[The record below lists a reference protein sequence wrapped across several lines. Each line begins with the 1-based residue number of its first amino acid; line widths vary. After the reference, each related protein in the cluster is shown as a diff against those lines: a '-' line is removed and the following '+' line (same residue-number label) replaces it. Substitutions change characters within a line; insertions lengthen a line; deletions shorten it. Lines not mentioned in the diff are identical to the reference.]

1 MLDNQL
7 AAESKL
13 ALPAREWITAL
24 PLERA
29 LDLVKNA
36 FVSAG
41 ERDIYTVRAR
51 GVFWLASVE
60 LWLSVAVALQPSS
73 LSMPEMSSRSRQ
85 VLQGAL
91 ALHQFV
97 GEFDDTPAVAGPQP
111 TAGRS
116 QQFGSELQTV
126 MYCRA
131 MQWKS

>member
-51 GVFWLASVE
+51 CVFWLASVE
-60 LWLSVAVALQPSS
+60 LWPSVAVALQLLS
-73 LSMPEMSSRSRQ
+73 LSMPEMSSRSRE
-85 VLQGAL
+85 VLQGTL

-97 GEFDDTPAVAGPQP
+97 AEFDDTPTVAG
-111 TAGRS
+111 RI
-116 QQFGSELQTV
+116 QQFD
-126 MYCRA
+126 
-131 MQWKS
+131 